1 MILLVEDDPTIR
13 AFVHRILSNCGFHV
27 DVATNGEEG
36 WEALQRRAY
45 DLLLT
50 DHEMPVLTGLDLIA
64 RVRREALPVRVLLMS
79 GVITGGAIMST
90 DHNAPD
96 AFLQKPFSIIALVT
110 EIEKGFWRT
119 PRAVQ
124 RVV

>member
-1 MILLVEDDPTIR
+1 
-13 AFVHRILSNCGFHV
+13 
-27 DVATNGEEG
+27 
-36 WEALQRRAY
+36 
-45 DLLLT
+45 
-50 DHEMPVLTGLDLIA
+50 MPVLTGLDLIA

-110 EIEKGFWRT
+110 EIENQLLADT
-119 PRAVQ
+119 
-124 RVV
+124 